1 MPSLPSAPYKG
12 LHATGERKT
21 MNTSEFT
28 NGVLLIYNHPLWSNA
43 PTILEHVNAF
53 AAHSQFNVWT
63 VNTEGGFPP
72 ALRSLRFRVI
82 LLHYSLFG
90 YWPNLQLSDSFLR
103 YLSECGRSYKIAFF
117 QDEYQFCQQRFGFVN
132 RYGIDSVYT
141 LVEPELFDAVYRR
154 YTGVQS
160 LIYTIPGYVS
170 DDLVERGRKLGKPD
184 EVRRIDIGY
193 RGRRL
198 DYSMGRGAQEKS
210 QIAHLFLE
218 RSRGLD
224 LRLDI
229 GIEESE
235 RIYGEGW
242 YKFLADCRG
251 VLGVEAGVSIF
262 DLEDRVRIGCEQM
275 LSENPGLSFDAV
287 SRKLI
292 RHWEGNIYYRTI
304 SPRHFEAAAL
314 GVCQILFEGRYSGI
328 LQPMEHYIPLKKDF
342 SNFDDVIR
350 LFRDESVRKRLT
362 DNAYRDLIASGAY
375 SYKHFVE
382 DFDRHLLDSGICPPI
397 SPAETQRVSEAL
409 ARGRVRF
416 VLRAFLKALRYYPY
430 PGKAFITKPIKP
442 LVRKYRDL
450 RQNGRRE
457 AFTRQARG
465 KR

>member
-198 DYSMGRGAQEKS
+198 DYSMGRGAQEKKG
-210 QIAHLFLE
+210 APGNGAVWEKEGE
-218 RSRGLD
+218 RRSPGADRATTCSPSR
-224 LRLDI
+224 
-229 GIEESE
+229 
-235 RIYGEGW
+235 
-242 YKFLADCRG
+242 A
-251 VLGVEAGVSIF
+251 
-262 DLEDRVRIGCEQM
+262 
-275 LSENPGLSFDAV
+275 
-287 SRKLI
+287 
-292 RHWEGNIYYRTI
+292 T
-304 SPRHFEAAAL
+304 PR
-314 GVCQILFEGRYSGI
+314 R
-328 LQPMEHYIPLKKDF
+328 P
-342 SNFDDVIR
+342 R
-350 LFRDESVRKRLT
+350 
-362 DNAYRDLIASGAY
+362 
-375 SYKHFVE
+375 
-382 DFDRHLLDSGICPPI
+382 
-397 SPAETQRVSEAL
+397 SPARSTGCSRRPCRRRASWSVPR
-409 ARGRVRF
+409 ARSS
-416 VLRAFLKALRYYPY
+416 P
-430 PGKAFITKPIKP
+430 
-442 LVRKYRDL
+442 
-450 RQNGRRE
+450 
-457 AFTRQARG
+457 
-465 KR
+465 